1 MDDPDF
7 FEAPRLKE
15 SVVAILGLGLMGGSL
30 GLALRGKCAA
40 RIGVDPDPQAV
51 ELARARRVVDQAST
65 SPQELLAQADVVVLA
80 APVGAILT
88 LLGALPT
95 LHPGSAVVLD
105 LGSTKGE
112 ILRRMDAL
120 PARFDP
126 LGGHPMCGKE
136 KSSLL
141 YAEADLYRGAPF
153 ALTALERTSLRA
165 RSLAEQLVRAVG
177 ARPLWIDAATHDR
190 WVAATSHVP
199 YLVANALAAAT
210 PLEAKPLVGP
220 GLRSATRLAPASL
233 TMMMDILAT
242 NQGNVLAALRR
253 FRLALDALEHSLSV
267 GDLDVLR
274 AQLALGAQNYAVLTA
289 EGSDE

>member
-1 MDDPDF
+1 MDDSDF
-7 FEAPRLKE
+7 FETPRLKE

-30 GLALRGKCAA
+30 ALALRGKCAML
-40 RIGVDPDPQAV
+40 IGADPDPRAV
-51 ELARARRVVDQAST
+51 ELAQARQVVDRAST
-65 SPQELLAQADVVVLA
+65 SPQELLAQADLVVLA
-80 APVGAILT
+80 APVGAILA
-88 LLGALPT
+88 LLSALPD
-95 LHPGSAVVLD
+95 LHPGSAAVLD

-112 ILRRMDAL
+112 ILRRMEAL

-141 YAEADLYRGAPF
+141 HAEAELYRGAPF
-153 ALTALERTSLRA
+153 ALTPLERTSPRV
-165 RSLAEQLVRAVG
+165 RSLAEQLVQAVG

-190 WVAATSHVP
+190 WVAATSHAP

-242 NQGNVLAALRR
+242 NQDNVLAALQR
-253 FRLALDALEHSLSV
+253 FRLALDALEHALSV
-267 GDLDVLR
+267 SDLDDLR
-274 AQLALGAQNYAVLTA
+274 AQLALGAQHYTALMA
-289 EGSDE
+289 EGN